1 MARSDRGTA
10 QRVKTAVDRFA
21 EHGLGDV
28 KKLHGAANEWR
39 LRVGDWRV
47 RFEIDPGDGAIVVL
61 RVLPRGR
68 AYRD

>member
-1 MARSDRGTA
+1 M
-10 QRVKTAVDRFA
+10 AVDRFG

-28 KKLHGAANEWR
+28 KKLQGAFNEWR
-39 LRVGDWRV
+39 LRVGDLRV
-47 RFEIDPGDGAIVVL
+47 RFEIDPGDGAVIVL